1 LDQLIPEHQ
10 KILSVGLRREIITFY
25 RDRIRSVFR
34 PKEGLYDYPE
44 AINLLSQ
51 AERHYP
57 DSVALSTIKDQVKE
71 QKDRLMNSLLSLYKR
86 YFNNKSLVKTK
97 SGEDLTTVIPLIRRV
112 DPKHYLLE
120 DKNLANLYLSEAEN
134 LISKRKYEEA
144 SNYLLTGLKIFPE
157 DSRLLSLSKQ
167 INAQSTN

>member
-1 LDQLIPEHQ
+1 
-10 KILSVGLRREIITFY
+10 
-25 RDRIRSVFR
+25 
-34 PKEGLYDYPE
+34 
-44 AINLLSQ
+44 
-51 AERHYP
+51 
-57 DSVALSTIKDQVKE
+57 
-71 QKDRLMNSLLSLYKR
+71 MNSLLSLYKR

-97 SGEDLTTVIPLIRRV
+97 SGEDLTTVIPLIQRV
-112 DPKHYLLE
+112 DPKHYLLK